1 MNIKGRYVEAFG
13 KLHLVESLLAA
24 GFIAAEPVVGTGIDI
39 LACNPE
45 TGRFVPIQ
53 LKSSTKSRFTIDARY
68 EDSVLA
74 LVWNCRN
81 GTPEVYALTFDE
93 SKAIARKMGY
103 LESPSWRQHKACSV
117 VPSPTL
123 CSRLGEYRATPNRWR
138 ELLARAE
145 GVRRSST

>member
-24 GFIAAEPVVGTGIDI
+24 GFIAAEPVVDTGIDI
-39 LACNPE
+39 LACNPK

-68 EDSVLA
+68 EDSVMA

-93 SKAIARKMGY
+93 SHAIAREMGY
-103 LESPSWRQHKACSV
+103 LESPSWKKHQAYSV
-117 VPSPTL
+117 VPSPKL
-123 CSRLGEYRATPNRWR
+123 CVRLEKYRATPDRWR
-138 ELLARAE
+138 PVLATPI
-145 GVRRSST
+145 STE